1 MRSMLAVAV
10 AAVCVSGCDGVPFT
24 RACTLIGCENGLTV
38 TLQNAPAGA
47 FAVELRVPGAA
58 VRRQECASAA
68 QCTTL
73 VFDGVVEAAATV
85 AIITP
90 GGEVTRDVR
99 PQYTRLRPNGPDC
112 EPTCL
117 QARVTVSA
125 S

>member
-10 AAVCVSGCDGVPFT
+10 AAACVSGCDALSFT
-24 RACTLIGCENGLTV
+24 RACTLIGCSDGLTV
-38 TLQNAPAGA
+38 TLQHAPAGA

-58 VRRQECASAA
+58 PRRQECATATPCS
-68 QCTTL
+68 TL
-73 VFDGVVEAAATV
+73 VFDGVVEPVATV

-90 GGEVTRDVR
+90 GGEVTREVR

-117 QARVTVSA
+117 QAQVTVSA